1 MENETLTFCLA
12 KMFLPGSESS
22 GGKTKMVAKS
32 RFGEL
37 STAEIQ
43 DKT

>member
-1 MENETLTFCLA
+1 MPYTFCLA

-22 GGKTKMVAKS
+22 GGKSEMAEKS
-32 RFGEL
+32 RFDE

-43 DKT
+43 DKTGNRI